1 MSYILD
7 ALKKSDRERHEGEI
21 PSLDAIHDRY
31 PYSSEH
37 SSNSHWIK
45 YFFTAFATFLL
56 ISILSAAWYLRNNS
70 SDPIKTASLNK
81 KQFTNTATEQT
92 EAATPPEAKKNT
104 VRTDH
109 SQPPVLLASVKK
121 KVLIPYQKESSSDE
135 EITVISLPKEPAD
148 IPEFADLPPSLQ
160 QAIPELH
167 FAGHTYA
174 EEPSN
179 RMIIINNNIL
189 REGEKVNNSLSL
201 VEITWTGVILEY
213 NGQQF
218 EMEID

>member
-7 ALKKSDRERHEGEI
+7 ALKKSDRERHEGEV
-21 PSLDAIHDRY
+21 PGLDAIHDRY

-37 SSNSHWIK
+37 PSNSHWIK
-45 YFFTAFATFLL
+45 YFFTAFAAFLL
-56 ISILSAAWYLRNNS
+56 ISIFSAAWYLKNNS
-70 SDPIKTASLNK
+70 SDPVETASLNK
-81 KQFTNTATEQT
+81 KQFTNTATEKT
-92 EAATPPEAKKNT
+92 EAATPLESKKNT
-104 VRTDH
+104 IQAEH
-109 SQPPVLLASVKK
+109 SQPPVLLTNVKK
-121 KVLIPYQKESSSDE
+121 KVLIPYQKESSPE
-135 EITVISLPKEPAD
+135 AETTVISLPKEPAE

-174 EEPSN
+174 EDPSS

-201 VEITWTGVILEY
+201 VEITWAGVILDY
-213 NGQQF
+213 KGQQF
-218 EMEID
+218 EMETD

>member
-7 ALKKSDRERHEGEI
+7 ALKKSDRERHEGEV
-21 PSLDAIHDRY
+21 PGLEAIHDRY

-37 SSNSHWIK
+37 PSNSRWIK

-56 ISILSAAWYLRNNS
+56 ISIVSAAWYLKNTS
-70 SDPIKTASLNK
+70 SDPVETASLNK
-81 KQFTNTATEQT
+81 KQLSSTATKKT
-92 EAATPPEAKKNT
+92 EATTLPESKKNT
-104 VRTDH
+104 ILTDH
-109 SQPPVLLASVKK
+109 SQPPVLLVSVKK
-121 KVLIPYQKESSSDE
+121 KVLIPYQKEPSLE
-135 EITVISLPKEPAD
+135 EETTVISLPKEPPD
-148 IPEFADLPPSLQ
+148 IPEFDDLPPSLQ

-174 EEPSN
+174 ENPAS

-201 VEITWTGVILEY
+201 VEITWAGVILDY
-213 NGQQF
+213 KGQQF
-218 EMEID
+218 EMGAN